1 MYRPKVL
8 VIDDEIQI
16 LSAMK
21 RSLSDSFDVFTAP
34 SIAEAGT
41 VVSNNEIDVVVSDYN
56 LNEERTGAV
65 FLQELNKEHPGI
77 TRIMLTG
84 YRKDDVVKEAINKG
98 GVFKFINKPW
108 DEVQLKSA
116 IFSAAERSKAIKKNL
131 SSIEEIKNNNQ
142 KIEKIT
148 AMLERSL
155 KLNEK
160 KLSDNLDSFTSTQ
173 KVLNASNELI
183 GTISSGKSFS
193 QIVSAVL
200 LGIKNV
206 VDCETVSITRY
217 SDSDGKICVYNN
229 SGEKNTGLGHH
240 KDFSA
245 LLRSIMSSNYSPA
258 ILTSI
263 YAKDGL
269 KELFFEDTSVSSILV
284 YPINIKTFEP
294 DPYLFMLAL
303 GRKGKHTFTKEE
315 VLLLRDISSALY
327 IAIERM
333 MISSYIQKGLK
344 QWENAFDSILDPLFI
359 LLPDYSI
366 ARVNMAIEKIIGK
379 SSSSVAGEKC
389 YKIFKAASTVCVGC
403 IAAKSFETAKTNTND
418 VVPCFDKK
426 GLFASSYPVLD
437 DNGNVTSVIQ
447 YNNDRSAEYKLY
459 KQLIQS
465 EKLAAIGML
474 ASNISHEINNPLGGI
489 LAYSQLLKS
498 ELPKGDAL
506 SKDMSEIEAACYR
519 CKNII
524 SNLLDF
530 SRDTSGDQKVPVS
543 LQKMVEGT
551 LPLLNICI
559 KDHELLVENEQEPVY
574 VWGNAGQL
582 QQVLFNFITNAV
594 DATPKH
600 GKITVTTKK
609 SGNGDCSF
617 SVSDN
622 GIGMSKEAQAK
633 IFEAFFTTKEKG
645 KGTGL
650 GLFVSYG
657 IILDHKGS
665 ITVNSE
671 QNRGSTFTVTL
682 PLYDTGE

>member
-8 VIDDEIQI
+8 VIDDEMQI

-21 RSLSDSFDVFTAP
+21 RSLCGSFDVFTVP
-34 SIAEAGT
+34 SVAEAQKII
-41 VVSNNEIDVVVSDYN
+41 SSNEIDVVISDYN
-56 LNEERTGAV
+56 LNEEKTGAM
-65 FLQELNKEHPGI
+65 FLQDLNKTHPGI

-84 YRKDDVVKEAINKG
+84 YSQDNVVKDAVNQG

-108 DEVQLKSA
+108 DEVQLKSS
-116 IFSAAERSKAIKKNL
+116 ILSAAERSKAIKKNL
-131 SSIEEIKNNNQ
+131 AFLDEIKNKNQ
-142 KIEKIT
+142 NIEKVT
-148 AMLERSL
+148 AMMERNL

-160 KLSDNLDSFTSTQ
+160 KLSETLDSVTSAQ
-173 KVLNASNELI
+173 KLLNASNELI
-183 GTISSGKSFS
+183 ATISSGRSFS
-193 QIVSAVL
+193 DVVRAVL
-200 LGIKNV
+200 GGIKNV
-206 VDCETVSITRY
+206 IDCDHVSITRY
-217 SDSDGKICVYNN
+217 SDNDGKICVY
-229 SGEKNTGLGHH
+229 SIAGEKNTGLGYQ
-240 KDFSA
+240 KDFSTV
-245 LLRSIMSSNYSPA
+245 LRSIMGSSYSPA

-263 YAKDGL
+263 YAKDTL
-269 KELFFEDTSVSSILV
+269 KELFFEDTSVNSILV

-294 DPYLFMLAL
+294 DPYLFMLTL
-303 GRKGKHTFTKEE
+303 GRKGKRTFNKDE
-315 VLLLRDISSALY
+315 VLLLKDISSALY

-333 MISSYIQKGLK
+333 MISGYIQKGLK

-366 ARVNMAIEKIIGK
+366 ARVNMAIEKMIGK
-379 SSSSVAGEKC
+379 SSNSIAGEKC
-389 YKIFKAASTVCVGC
+389 HVVFKSSPNVCSGC
-403 IAAKSFETAKTNTND
+403 IASKSFETGKTNTND
-418 VVPCFDKK
+418 FVPCFDKK

-437 DNGNVTSVIQ
+437 EQGNVTSVIQ

-489 LAYSQLLKS
+489 LAYAQLLKS

-506 SKDMSEIEAACYR
+506 SADMDQIEGACHR

-530 SRDTSGDQKVPVS
+530 SRDTSGDQKAPVS
-543 LQKMVEGT
+543 LQKIVEGT

-559 KDHELLVENEQEPVY
+559 KNHELLVEHDETPLY
-574 VWGNAGQL
+574 VWGNTGQL

-594 DATPKH
+594 DATSKN
-600 GKITVTTKK
+600 GKITVSTKK
-609 SGNGDCSF
+609 LNDNTCSF

-622 GIGMSKEAQAK
+622 GVGISKETQSK
-633 IFEAFFTTKEKG
+633 IFEAFFTTKEKN

-657 IILDHKGS
+657 IILDHKGN

-671 QNRGSTFTVTL
+671 QDHGSTFTVTL
-682 PLYDTGE
+682 PLHNTGE